1 MKDVGNMNSNYPA
14 IIQTILC
21 MFTIIIV
28 MTRRRIAMI
37 MIYDLLMTI
46 IVS

>member
-21 MFTIIIV
+21 MFTIIV
-28 MTRRRIAMI
+28 MTRRRIVMI
-37 MIYDLLMTI
+37 MIYDILMTI